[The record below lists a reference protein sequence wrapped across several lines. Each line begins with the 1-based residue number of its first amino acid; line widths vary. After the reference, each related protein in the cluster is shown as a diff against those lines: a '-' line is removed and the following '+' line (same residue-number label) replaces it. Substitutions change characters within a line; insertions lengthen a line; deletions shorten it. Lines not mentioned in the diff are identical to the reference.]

1 MSGFE
6 QRSVKEDDLLGGTRT
21 KVTVGALVAVSAIAV
36 PSAIG
41 APATVTIDAKV
52 TGKQKPKLDRK
63 RYKATSLSF
72 GNTIA
77 DAANPA
83 GLPPKVNQVV
93 TKFDPKDIR
102 FNSDAVPT
110 CDIGQ
115 LQGTTTEAA
124 LQACGDAQV
133 GSGTAVA
140 NLAFGT
146 GGTRQDFDSVITA
159 FNKAGDN
166 GILFHARS
174 DALGTTIILDGTLRG
189 HTLTVSVPPIAG
201 GVGSSSEFNV
211 RVQAKDYIE
220 ARCKDGKINTEATFS
235 FVDAPPASASDAQPC
250 KRKG

>member
-1 MSGFE
+1 VRG
-6 QRSVKEDDLLGGTRT
+6 RIRT
-21 KVTVGALVAVSAIAV
+21 KVKRGGWHRMGAAGILVALSAIAV
-36 PSAIG
+36 GSAIG
-41 APATVTIDAKV
+41 APATVTIGAKV
-52 TGKQKPKLDRK
+52 TGKAKPKLDGK
-63 RYKATSLSF
+63 KYKATSLSF

-77 DAANPA
+77 DAANSA

-102 FNSDAVPT
+102 FNHNAVPT

-124 LQACGDAQV
+124 LQACGPAKV
-133 GSGTAVA
+133 GSGTAIA

-146 GGTRQDFDSVITA
+146 GGTRMDFDSVITA
-159 FNKAGDN
+159 FNKAGSN

-174 DALGTTIILDGTLRG
+174 DALGTTIILDGSLHG

-201 GVGSSSEFNV
+201 GVGASSEFNV
-211 RVQAKDYIE
+211 RVQAKDYVQ

-235 FVDAPPASASDAQPC
+235 FVDAPPASASDTQRC